1 MDINRALRRGVPAL
15 AAALTV
21 LVGATR
27 SDAADDVSSTRNVS
41 GFDKVSVNGAFT
53 VDLTSG
59 ASSTKVVVTG
69 SSDVVDRVTTEVKDH
84 TLVVGLR
91 SGTNFFSHSPHVTI
105 SMPKLRAFSNSGA
118 GKATISGLDGGDFA
132 IENNG
137 VASISAA
144 GRADGLT
151 VTLAGA
157 GKVDTTGLDARDATV
172 DNDGVGSVRVRARG
186 NLTATVN
193 GVGEIRY
200 AGNPAHVQSQV
211 NGVGRISA
219 L

>member
-1 MDINRALRRGVPAL
+1 MDMQRAFRRGVPAL

-21 LVGATR
+21 LAGATR
-27 SDAADDVSSTRNVS
+27 SDAADDVSSTRSVS
-41 GFDKVSVNGAFT
+41 GFDKVSVNGAFN

-84 TLVVGLR
+84 TLVVGMR

-118 GKATISGLDGGDFA
+118 GKATISGLGGGDFA

-137 VASISAA
+137 VGSITAT
-144 GRADGLT
+144 GRADNLNI
-151 VTLAGA
+151 TLAGA
-157 GKVDTTGLDARDATV
+157 GRVDTTGLDARDATV
-172 DNDGVGSVRVRARG
+172 NNDGVGSVRVRASG

-200 AGNPAHVQSQV
+200 TGNPHVQSSV
-211 NGVGRISA
+211 NGVGRVSP